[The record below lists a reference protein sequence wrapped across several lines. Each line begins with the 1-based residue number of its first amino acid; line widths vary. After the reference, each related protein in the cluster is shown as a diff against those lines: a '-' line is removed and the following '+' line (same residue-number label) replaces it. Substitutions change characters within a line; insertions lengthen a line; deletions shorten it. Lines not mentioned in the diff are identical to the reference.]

1 MTTENNNLSGGHDDP
16 LKDFLGQLNNM
27 MTPFNEQLGL
37 STSSSSQN
45 KNDELLKPMRGS
57 ESQPLSLNQSI
68 FKGVKQIVTA
78 SIVRMMEEVLK
89 MTNDGPVEFT
99 KKNISDSFDKL
110 KTRLIALEASIN
122 EPETKKLLMEAS
134 DKATIVAKIV
144 LDAIEEPITQA
155 GDKIMQI
162 SMDQAGKLLA
172 NLAKF
177 GSNMI
182 RLIPVVGDA
191 FIITENMLTIA
202 KTGVSLATAMSE
214 MAMGGF
220 NIYDSIQKSLG
231 DSTNPKNAGELIKQ
245 VNLLYSQFIEAI
257 ASKDPAEVVQKITNT
272 AVDTITAPLNPIPKK
287 DDDDD
292 DDDWGDDDS
301 WGDDDDWSSDENED
315 GNEDGNEDEDDDDWD
330 GDEDGEDDDDDWDD
344 DEDEQKGGMQNGG
357 SNKNKKMKKNSRKNK
372 KKNSVKNRK
381 NKIVIYYG

>member
-1 MTTENNNLSGGHDDP
+1 M
-16 LKDFLGQLNNM
+16 
-27 MTPFNEQLGL
+27 
-37 STSSSSQN
+37 
-45 KNDELLKPMRGS
+45 
-57 ESQPLSLNQSI
+57 
-68 FKGVKQIVTA
+68 
-78 SIVRMMEEVLK
+78 
-89 MTNDGPVEFT
+89 
-99 KKNISDSFDKL
+99 
-110 KTRLIALEASIN
+110 IALEASIN

-292 DDDWGDDDS
+292 DDDGWGDDDS

-315 GNEDGNEDEDDDDWD
+315 SNEDSNEDGNED
-330 GDEDGEDDDDDWDD
+330 GEDDDDWDD
-344 DEDEQKGGMQNGG
+344 DEDDDDWDDDENEDENKQKGGIQNGG
-357 SNKNKKMKKNSRKNK
+357 SNKNKKMKKNSRKK
-372 KKNSVKNRK
+372 KEK
-381 NKIVIYYG
+381 KIVEKIRKK